1 MNELI
6 GLLKKEPAYRKLA
19 SANFVSGIGDW
30 FSSVAILSLLLQLTG
45 SGMAVGITLAARTL
59 PFLVMGPVGGM
70 LADRR
75 NKKAILIVSDFS
87 RIGLA
92 LSLLLVNSPDKVWL
106 AYVATVGLV
115 VFSALSLPARQSLIP
130 RIVRDENLQAANA
143 FDQTLSGMN
152 MTLGAMLGGA
162 ASAAFGPQWSF
173 LLNATTFLISG
184 VLVWRMPYKPVNGK
198 STRSRRCSFACT
210 ADSLSAP
217 AEQQDLLKK
226 ANGNDGQQF
235 GNKLDRRVPGKEF
248 DSRNAEDDP
257 SAFWRTFRRS
267 SLMKVVAVQSIA
279 WPIGGGAINVLISVY
294 GYQVFG
300 AGDRGVGVLY
310 GSLGIGFILGGMLAP
325 SFKRWPVQAVIFGA
339 AVEGLAHIGVSG
351 APNLV
356 WGSACILLATLG
368 GGIGNTALATLMM
381 RAVPQ
386 QVHGRAFALNETLS
400 NVSMGVSMLA
410 AGVLLDYL
418 PARVIGLIAGLLI
431 VASCMPSLVLLPLR
445 KQLNAQAAVPD
456 GEDDEARVQP
466 SGRESTGAGVSGC
479 TESGA

>member
-19 SANFVSGIGDW
+19 AANFVSGIGDW

-59 PFLVMGPVGGM
+59 PFLVMGPVGGI

-87 RIGLA
+87 RIVLA
-92 LSLLLVNSPDKVWL
+92 LSLLLVDSPDEVWI

-152 MTLGAMLGGA
+152 MTLGAMLGGV
-162 ASAAFGPQWSF
+162 ASAVFGPKWSF

-184 VLVWRMPYKPVNGK
+184 LWVWRMPYKPV
-198 STRSRRCSFACT
+198 
-210 ADSLSAP
+210 
-217 AEQQDLLKK
+217 
-226 ANGNDGQQF
+226 NGNDGQQF
-235 GNKLDRRVPGKEF
+235 GNKLDRRFRGKGF

-310 GSLGIGFILGGMLAP
+310 GSLGIGFILGGLLAP
-325 SFKRWPVQAVIFGA
+325 SFKRWPVQAVILGA

-351 APNLV
+351 APNLF
-356 WGSACILLATLG
+356 WGAACILLATLG
-368 GGIGNTALATLMM
+368 GGVGNTALATLMM

-431 VASCMPSLVLLPLR
+431 VASCIPSLVLLPLR
-445 KQLNAQAAVPD
+445 RQLNAQA
-456 GEDDEARVQP
+456 
-466 SGRESTGAGVSGC
+466 TGHPGIERSKTG
-479 TESGA
+479 

>member
-87 RIGLA
+87 RIVLA
-92 LSLLLVNSPDKVWL
+92 LSLLLVNSPDEVWI

-152 MTLGAMLGGA
+152 MTLGAMLGGV
-162 ASAAFGPQWSF
+162 ASAVFGPKWSF

-184 VLVWRMPYKPVNGK
+184 LLVWRMPYK
-198 STRSRRCSFACT
+198 SRSEGPANS
-210 ADSLSAP
+210 DSLSVRSEKETP
-217 AEQQDLLKK
+217 
-226 ANGNDGQQF
+226 ND
-235 GNKLDRRVPGKEF
+235 
-248 DSRNAEDDP
+248 S
-257 SAFWRTFRRS
+257 STFWRTFRRS
-267 SLMKVVAVQSIA
+267 PLMKVVAIQSIA

-300 AGDRGVGVLY
+300 AGDRGVGMLY
-310 GSLGIGFILGGMLAP
+310 GSLGIGFILGGILAP
-325 SFKRWPVQAVIFGA
+325 SFKRWPVQAVILGA
-339 AVEGLAHIGVSG
+339 AVEGLAHVGVSG
-351 APNLV
+351 APNLL
-356 WGSACILLATLG
+356 WGAACILLATLG
-368 GGIGNTALATLMM
+368 GGIGNAALATLMM

-386 QVHGRAFALNETLS
+386 EVHGRAFALNETLS

-410 AGVLLDYL
+410 AGVLLDFL

-431 VASCMPSLVLLPLR
+431 VASCMPSLILLPLR
-445 KQLNAQAAVPD
+445 KQLNAQA
-456 GEDDEARVQP
+456 
-466 SGRESTGAGVSGC
+466 SG
-479 TESGA
+479 

>member
-19 SANFVSGIGDW
+19 AANFVSGIGDW

-59 PFLVMGPVGGM
+59 PFLVMGPVGGI

-87 RIGLA
+87 RIVLA
-92 LSLLLVNSPDKVWL
+92 LSLLWVDSPDRVWI

-115 VFSALSLPARQSLIP
+115 IFSALSLPARQSLIP
-130 RIVRDENLQAANA
+130 RIVRGENLQAANA
-143 FDQTLSGMN
+143 FDQTLGGMN
-152 MTLGAMLGGA
+152 MTLGAMLGGV

-173 LLNATTFLISG
+173 LLNAATFLVSG
-184 VLVWRMPYKPVNGK
+184 LWVWRMPYESQPKD
-198 STRSRRCSFACT
+198 STS
-210 ADSLSAP
+210 ADSVAAAS
-217 AEQQDLLKK
+217 
-226 ANGNDGQQF
+226 
-235 GNKLDRRVPGKEF
+235 VPIAL
-248 DSRNAEDDP
+248 NAEKQKVRKRLYGRFREKEAARREDAHDP

-267 SLMKVVAVQSIA
+267 ALMKVVAVQSIA

-310 GSLGIGFILGGMLAP
+310 GSLGIGFILGGLLAP
-325 SFKRWPVQAVIFGA
+325 SFKRWPVQAVILGA

-351 APNLV
+351 APNLI
-356 WGSACILLATLG
+356 WGAACILLATLG
-368 GGIGNTALATLMM
+368 GGVGNTALATLMM

-431 VASCMPSLVLLPLR
+431 VASCIPSLVLLPLR

-456 GEDDEARVQP
+456 GKNDEAPGQP
-466 SGRESTGAGVSGC
+466 SGRESAGAGTAGCTGADV
-479 TESGA
+479 

>member
-1 MNELI
+1 MNELLR
-6 GLLKKEPAYRKLA
+6 LLKKEPAYRKLA
-19 SANFVSGIGDW
+19 AANFVSGIGDW

-87 RIGLA
+87 RIVLA
-92 LSLLLVNSPDKVWL
+92 LSLLSVNSPDKVWI

-130 RIVRDENLQAANA
+130 RIVSRENLQAANA
-143 FDQTLSGMN
+143 FDQTLGGMN

-173 LLNATTFLISG
+173 LLNAATFLISG
-184 VLVWRMPYKPVNGK
+184 LLVWRMPYAPKPMN
-198 STRSRRCSFACT
+198 
-210 ADSLSAP
+210 SATC
-217 AEQQDLLKK
+217 DNSSVSKK
-226 ANGNDGQQF
+226 DEPH
-235 GNKLDRRVPGKEF
+235 DH
-248 DSRNAEDDP
+248 
-257 SAFWRTFRRS
+257 SAFRRTFRRS
-267 SLMKVVAVQSIA
+267 AFMKVVAIQSIA

-300 AGDRGVGVLY
+300 AGDRGVGILY
-310 GSLGIGFILGGMLAP
+310 GSLGIGFILGGISAP
-325 SFKRWPVQAVIFGA
+325 YFKRWPVQAIILGA
-339 AVEGLAHIGVSG
+339 AVEGLAHVGVSG
-351 APNLV
+351 APNLL
-356 WGSACILLATLG
+356 WGASCILLATLG

-386 QVHGRAFALNETLS
+386 EVHGRAFALNETLS

-410 AGVLLDYL
+410 AGVLLDFL
-418 PARVIGLIAGLLI
+418 PARAIGLIAGLLI
-431 VASCMPSLVLLPLR
+431 VASCIPSLVLLPLR
-445 KQLNAQAAVPD
+445 RQLNTQAS
-456 GEDDEARVQP
+456 E
-466 SGRESTGAGVSGC
+466 
-479 TESGA
+479 